1 VLEALAA
8 LRAADREVLMLVCWE
23 GLDSARAARVLGTT
37 SVAVRLRLHRAR
49 RRLSQLLTEDPKED
63 LYAIAR

>member
-1 VLEALAA
+1 
-8 LRAADREVLMLVCWE
+8 
-23 GLDSARAARVLGTT
+23 VLGTT